1 MLHLNPTV
9 FIVDPDASVRS
20 SLERLIRRAGWVPE
34 TFADAGDL
42 VARRPLPVPS
52 CLVLEIALPDLT
64 GFEVLRSIAAD
75 RKETPIIA
83 LVGQG
88 DIPLT
93 VRAMKAGAAEVL
105 TKPLATGVLLPAI
118 DNALARSRAVLA
130 QEAELREL
138 RKRHDSLSGREREV
152 MAGVVAG
159 HLNKRVGA
167 ALGISEITVKAHRG
181 KVMRKMEADSLAE
194 LVTMAIRLGLSV
206 VPGMQASPV
215 NSSLASYGMTGL
227 MRRASPRTAFAG
239 AG

>member
-20 SLERLIRRAGWVPE
+20 SLEPLIRRAGWVPE
-34 TFADAGDL
+34 TFAYAGDL
-42 VARRPLPVPS
+42 VARRRLPVPS

-64 GFEVLRSIAAD
+64 GLEVLRSMAAD

-105 TKPLATGVLLPAI
+105 TKPLAADLLLPAI

-159 HLNKRVGA
+159 HLNKQVGA

-181 KVMRKMEADSLAE
+181 KVMRKMAADSLAE

-215 NSSLASYGMTGL
+215 NSSLASYGMTLFTG
-227 MRRASPRTAFAG
+227 RALAPPAFAR

>member
-1 MLHLNPTV
+1 MLQLNPTV
-9 FIVDPDASVRS
+9 FIVDPDPSVRS
-20 SLERLIRRAGWVPE
+20 SLEPLIRRAGWVPE
-34 TFADAGDL
+34 TFAYAGDL
-42 VARRPLPVPS
+42 LARRALPVPS
-52 CLVLEIALPDLT
+52 CVVLEIALPDLT
-64 GFEVLRSIAAD
+64 GLDLLRSIAAD

-93 VRAMKAGAAEVL
+93 VRAMKAGAVEVL
-105 TKPLATGVLLPAI
+105 TKPLPADVLVPAI

-159 HLNKRVGA
+159 HLNKRIGA
-167 ALGISEITVKAHRG
+167 TLGISEITVKAHRG
-181 KVMRKMEADSLAE
+181 KVMRKMAADSLAE
-194 LVTMAIRLGLSV
+194 LVTMAMRLGLTS
-206 VPGMQASPV
+206 VPGTQGLPV
-215 NSSLASYGMTGL
+215 TSALASYGMTLFTG
-227 MRRASPRTAFAG
+227 RASAPPAFAR